1 VPVWGSE
8 FTTKAATLQGELIV
22 VLRSLFAAALVVRR
36 RYLIMVQRLLPL
48 KGLSVF
54 FFKSQ
59 RRKFQ
64 TRIEIKSL
72 PLKGLGYFVIYL
84 SVLK

>member
-48 KGLSVF
+48 KGLSF
-54 FFKSQ
+54 FFLNPNGANFKL
-59 RRKFQ
+59 
-64 TRIEIKSL
+64 E
-72 PLKGLGYFVIYL
+72 
-84 SVLK
+84 